1 MTDIDF
7 VLSLTPEQIFKFV
20 ELNNKKEFVVEIIN
34 NPDNSSYSLL
44 LCDSIKGY
52 KINYEWF
59 NKLN

>member
-1 MTDIDF
+1 MTDIEF

-34 NPDNSSYSLL
+34 NPDNFSYNLL

-59 NKLN
+59 TKLN